1 MREMEAL
8 ILCHSVMVVM
18 RPMAKSM
25 RYILSSALPK
35 ESSAGSTPVPLRMPS
50 AARAML
56 SKRLIEV
63 RTMAGM
69 MAMDIS
75 KQLQLPRATP
85 RSRPEP
91 YRPKTCRKP
100 RDQRSL

>member
-1 MREMEAL
+1 MGKVKTESTLREMEAL

-25 RYILSSALPK
+25 RYILSSAPPK

-75 KQLQLPRATP
+75 KQEKLPRKMP
-85 RSRPEP
+85 RRRRAP
-91 YRPKTCRKP
+91 
-100 RDQRSL
+100 